1 MQSLSPQSLSPAFRL
16 LILIAGIFGALGVAL
31 AALASHGLE
40 ATKTELEI
48 EWVATASRFLM
59 FHALA
64 LIGTGYLTDR
74 RGGLLPVLCGVT
86 LALGTGL
93 FCGSLLMLA
102 FVGSG
107 SIAMMAPVGG
117 SLMILGWI
125 GIALCGIVP
134 RR

>member
-1 MQSLSPQSLSPAFRL
+1 MQSLSPAFRF
-16 LILIAGIFGALGVAL
+16 LILIAGLFGALGVAL

-64 LIGTGYLTDR
+64 LIGAAFLADR
-74 RGGLLPVLCGVT
+74 RGGFLPVLCGGA
-86 LALGTGL
+86 LALGTAL

-102 FVGSG
+102 FIGSG

-125 GIALCGIVP
+125 GIALCGIVSK
-134 RR
+134 R